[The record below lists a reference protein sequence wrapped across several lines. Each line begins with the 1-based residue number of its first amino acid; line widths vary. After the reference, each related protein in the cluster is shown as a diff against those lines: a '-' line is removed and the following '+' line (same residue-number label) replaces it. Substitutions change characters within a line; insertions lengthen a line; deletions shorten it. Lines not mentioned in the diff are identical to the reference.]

1 MCSVVFDCRLR
12 LCPRLVCHR
21 RSHLRGGLCLH
32 FSVRVGVCAC
42 ACVGVCVCARVRVCM
57 CVCMCVSS
65 AGSWGVGDGL
75 GLAWLCNGAGD
86 DRELYILHILL
97 SLKLHLLIRVNS
109 EAPYIAANEAVPY
122 CVDLCCYLRAC
133 ACALHCWLLCW
144 SLLVV

>member
-21 RSHLRGGLCLH
+21 RSHLRGGLCLY
-32 FSVRVGVCAC
+32 FSVCVCEC
-42 ACVGVCVCARVRVCM
+42 ACVGVCVCARVRVHVYV
-57 CVCMCVSS
+57 CVLGWEL
-65 AGSWGVGDGL
+65 GSLVWL
-75 GLAWLCNGAGD
+75 GCAMVLVMTAN
-86 DRELYILHILL
+86 YTYYILL

-109 EAPYIAANEAVPY
+109 EAPYIAANEAAPY